1 MENIILV
8 GYMGAGKSTVA
19 RELRIRTG
27 MTAIDTDYEI
37 ERIEGRKIKEIF
49 EKDGEEA
56 FRKMEEN
63 FLERL
68 VIMNFHGIISTGGGM
83 PIREENRFFMHQ
95 LGQVL
100 YLKACAETIY
110 ERIAEDESRPL
121 LAGLKDRDAKI
132 ARIHEMLEKR
142 DPIYMKAADEIIPTD
157 GMSPVQIAEE
167 ILLYM
172 SYQ

>member
-1 MENIILV
+1 MENIFLI

-19 RELRIRTG
+19 RELRMRTG
-27 MTAIDTDYEI
+27 MTAIDTDREI
-37 ERIEGRKIKEIF
+37 ERIEGRKISEIF
-49 EKDGEEA
+49 AKDGEAA

-83 PIREENRFFMHQ
+83 PIREENRFYMHQ
-95 LGQVL
+95 IGQVL
-100 YLKACAETIY
+100 YLKACAESIY

-121 LAGLKDRDAKI
+121 LAGLPDKESKI
-132 ARIHEMLEKR
+132 VRIREMLSQR
-142 DPIYMKAADEIIPTD
+142 DPIYTEAADEIIPTD

-172 SYQ
+172 TYH